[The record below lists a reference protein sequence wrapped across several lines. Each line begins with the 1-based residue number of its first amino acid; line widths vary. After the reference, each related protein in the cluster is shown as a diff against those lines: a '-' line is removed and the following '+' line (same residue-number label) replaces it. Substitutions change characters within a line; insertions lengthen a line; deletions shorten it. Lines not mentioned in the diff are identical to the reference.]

1 MDKTRYMSRKRVS
14 YIRSIKQIVLETFS
28 QLEIVAF
35 GMLTVFG
42 STHICEQTLLNMSF
56 IKNKLRR

>member
-1 MDKTRYMSRKRVS
+1 MPRKRAS
-14 YIRSIKQIVLETFS
+14 YIQRIKQTVPETFC
-28 QLEIVAF
+28 QLEMVAF